1 MDGTSK
7 SGRTRDEPDRSALRQ
22 SLSFFSAYAQL
33 HMQKL
38 LLNGQN
44 QQNKD
49 REKEKKQL
57 YVLERKSMK
66 KHSRILLELLC
77 SGCMA
82 LGSVTTAFVPVF
94 AVEETDPGQTAD
106 IPEALPDLSKITLTV
121 DSQGESWGNGNG
133 ADKAIDGNFDTIFDG
148 LKNSYMVFDLGGEKT
163 IAGIGYCPR
172 TNAGNNNYAAR
183 TQGGVIAGSND
194 KETWTDLYTI
204 PEVPAQNKI
213 TQVRSSSFNEGT
225 ASSYRYIK
233 YYKNESG
240 NNADADYVN
249 IAEFEVYEPGSHF
262 TLSSVGAIKDNQLHM
277 PATVK
282 ANGVNRTVT
291 WTMPEIEGSL
301 PLSAVE
307 VTGILDAQG
316 DLPEAQITGKAWI
329 YPSDLEYLIN
339 GNAGENDPLWQQ
351 AKTLYPEL
359 LNADAADQGWEEGK
373 SWGVVGEKTTSNES
387 NTGDYGVT
395 GNQESLSPYDYGWWA
410 GTKTDD
416 SKVLKIKLTLP
427 AGKHTIKVG
436 THGNWWNSDSTRGQ
450 KAYWILD
457 DGTEYEIGDCS
468 ITERNAQAFSF
479 DIDLNTQQ
487 TGTLAFKKTGE
498 KEPTIAWVT
507 VSGKYEGVD
516 RSALNTL
523 YDTVKDYAA
532 ADFSEESW
540 AGFEDAR
547 SAAATAL
554 KTPLPTTEG
563 VSTALANL
571 QKETDELRHLYTL
584 VFKNGDEVF
593 KTVENAVEKEPLS
606 TYIPSE
612 TPTAD
617 GQIFIGWG
625 IAEDEVVSGSRLEF
639 VAQYKGDTTELDN
652 EYKECLQITND
663 GNTYSQESFDAFTAA
678 RDAAKAVLD
687 KEAPSAAEVTE
698 ALTALQAARQAL
710 VELVT
715 VTFNTQDGST
725 IELVTV
731 EKNTVV
737 ARPAENPTKA
747 GFTFKGWYTTADGD
761 EEFDFDTP
769 ITQSTTIYAQWTEIP
784 TPKYT
789 VTFDTQ
795 GGSTVEAV
803 EVEKNGKVSRPATN
817 PTKTGFTFKGWY
829 TSADGTEEFNFET
842 PITQTTTIYAK
853 WEAVNKDA
861 LNQMIELAKDV
872 LKRSLM
878 SSEDKETLQ
887 ANADAQTEIAK
898 AAEST
903 QEQVNAALNS
913 LKNVLQGTDA
923 TGVVITGVSGV
934 AEGSTPCASQA
945 QEGDVT
951 IAKTL
956 DGNTGTF
963 YHSAYNMSN
972 MEVKD
977 RNLLY
982 DLGESKDLF
991 AISFLPRQ
999 HTAPVNG
1006 DFLKVEVYVGDTS
1019 DPEQMTLAGTYEF
1032 DYETEGTKK
1041 YYATSSRSEYRN
1053 MYFKPVNARYVNLV
1067 VKEAGGNNQPV
1078 STTITVAEVKFF
1090 SPSDKDAL
1098 KTAIETA
1105 DSKAEAEYTAESWV
1119 AMQTALTA
1127 ANAVLNNPAAYQ
1139 NGEEADIVDKAAKAL
1154 NDAINN
1160 LVKKYIVTFNTQGGS
1175 TVESVDVAENGK
1187 VTRPATA
1194 PTKAGFDFKG
1204 WYTTADGDDEFNFDT
1219 PITQTTTIYA
1229 QWTEKQTAVYTVTFD
1244 TQGGTP
1250 VESVNVEE
1258 NGKVTRPA
1266 NDPQK
1271 TGYTFAGWFAEGS
1284 EKVFDFSTPI
1294 TGDLKLKARWTV
1306 ESYVVTFD
1314 SDGGTP
1320 VASMTTDYGTA
1331 ITAPSNPTKTGYT
1344 FAGWFVGGAEKAF
1357 DFNTKITGPLTL
1369 TAHWTANKYTV
1380 SFDSDGGSAVSPVTV
1395 EFNHPISKPADP
1407 TKTGCIFDGW
1417 FAEGSKTAFDFS
1429 TPITGDLKLV
1439 AHWMNRILTVLFVVD
1454 GVSDFAIPVIN
1465 GNSVARPDD
1474 PVRKGYRFA
1483 GWYADEARETPYD
1496 FTTKVTKPI
1505 RIYANWEKGP
1515 DYTLL
1520 DMAATKAVQIE
1531 RSLQSY
1537 RSIIGTD
1544 GKDVKTVFAEAKAA
1558 AEAVR
1563 NSSTATQ
1570 EDVDNAAKALNNAM
1584 LALRKAP
1591 SKEVLDQLSA

>member
-1 MDGTSK
+1 
-7 SGRTRDEPDRSALRQ
+7 
-22 SLSFFSAYAQL
+22 
-33 HMQKL
+33 
-38 LLNGQN
+38 
-44 QQNKD
+44 
-49 REKEKKQL
+49 
-57 YVLERKSMK
+57 MK

-121 DSQGESWGNGNG
+121 DSQGESWGTGNR

-172 TNAGNNNYAAR
+172 TNAGNNNYSAR

-436 THGNWWNSDSTRGQ
+436 THGNWWNSDSTCGQ

-784 TPKYT
+784 TPK
-789 VTFDTQ
+789 
-795 GGSTVEAV
+795 
-803 EVEKNGKVSRPATN
+803 
-817 PTKTGFTFKGWY
+817 
-829 TSADGTEEFNFET
+829 
-842 PITQTTTIYAK
+842 
-853 WEAVNKDA
+853 
-861 LNQMIELAKDV
+861 
-872 LKRSLM
+872 
-878 SSEDKETLQ
+878 
-887 ANADAQTEIAK
+887 
-898 AAEST
+898 
-903 QEQVNAALNS
+903 
-913 LKNVLQGTDA
+913 
-923 TGVVITGVSGV
+923 
-934 AEGSTPCASQA
+934 
-945 QEGDVT
+945 
-951 IAKTL
+951 
-956 DGNTGTF
+956 
-963 YHSAYNMSN
+963 
-972 MEVKD
+972 
-977 RNLLY
+977 
-982 DLGESKDLF
+982 
-991 AISFLPRQ
+991 
-999 HTAPVNG
+999 
-1006 DFLKVEVYVGDTS
+1006 
-1019 DPEQMTLAGTYEF
+1019 
-1032 DYETEGTKK
+1032 
-1041 YYATSSRSEYRN
+1041 
-1053 MYFKPVNARYVNLV
+1053 
-1067 VKEAGGNNQPV
+1067 
-1078 STTITVAEVKFF
+1078 
-1090 SPSDKDAL
+1090 
-1098 KTAIETA
+1098 
-1105 DSKAEAEYTAESWV
+1105 
-1119 AMQTALTA
+1119 
-1127 ANAVLNNPAAYQ
+1127 
-1139 NGEEADIVDKAAKAL
+1139 
-1154 NDAINN
+1154 
-1160 LVKKYIVTFNTQGGS
+1160 
-1175 TVESVDVAENGK
+1175 
-1187 VTRPATA
+1187 
-1194 PTKAGFDFKG
+1194 
-1204 WYTTADGDDEFNFDT
+1204 
-1219 PITQTTTIYA
+1219 
-1229 QWTEKQTAVYTVTFD
+1229 YTVTFD